1 MVTSD
6 GLDYFGSDLCG
17 VIAIGGSLG
26 IGLGSGL
33 GFWLKNNS
41 SRLHLYVNPAI
52 YEAGAVAGWVY
63 VC

>member
-6 GLDYFGSDLCG
+6 GQDYFGPDLCG

-33 GFWLKNNS
+33 GFWLKNSS
-41 SRLHLYVNPAI
+41 SRLLAFSSVRQP
-52 YEAGAVAGWVY
+52 GDL
-63 VC
+63 